1 MIPWWAMACLGITN
15 PNFQAWLFTILIQC
29 IWECNQFCFEVPEWA
44 RLQKL
49 EPGFISFKHKHSH
62 LVWRLCLKMFY
73 VDHKSKFSSKN
84 FDPSFMPH
92 VTSLSLWTNALTW
105 VPAGIRE
112 SHCCSPVTQSIIY
125 SIMKQ
130 DQVQIP
136 RLSSDVSQPV
146 TKHCH
151 LQIFHVACQFKW
163 QLRFNVSNYMTPQ
176 QNIWHCSVVT
186 PINQSGIEMSI
197 SARNNTHDPVL
208 TRPVT

>member
-84 FDPSFMPH
+84 FDPEFHATCDILVIVNKCIDMSTCRHQRVPLLQSRHTINHIFNYETGPGPD
-92 VTSLSLWTNALTW
+92 TQTKQRCLTTRDQALPSTNI
-105 VPAGIRE
+105 P
-112 SHCCSPVTQSIIY
+112 CC
-125 SIMKQ
+125 
-130 DQVQIP
+130 
-136 RLSSDVSQPV
+136 
-146 TKHCH
+146 
-151 LQIFHVACQFKW
+151 
-163 QLRFNVSNYMTPQ
+163 
-176 QNIWHCSVVT
+176 
-186 PINQSGIEMSI
+186 MSI
-197 SARNNTHDPVL
+197 QMTVKI
-208 TRPVT
+208 